1 MRKYSSNLAF
11 VDMLFNLL
19 IGFTS
24 LFIIAFL
31 LINPIAKQGKID
43 PVTQI
48 MITAQWDAESVV
60 DFDLWVRGPDGARAS
75 YQGKDRRYMVLDR
88 DDLGIAND
96 RYVINGVLKTVKRNI
111 ETLTINDIVPGE
123 YVVSIHYFGPAKSPG
138 ADAVTVE
145 ITDMHPFRI
154 VYGETHTLTLKQ
166 EKSFVS
172 FVVTEEGQIVDIRTD
187 VEIYLRT
194 PQVGN

>member
-1 MRKYSSNLAF
+1 MRKYNSNLAF

-48 MITAQWDAESVV
+48 MITAQWAAESKV
-60 DFDLWVRGPDGARAS
+60 DFDMWVRGPDGSLAS

-96 RYVINGVLKTVKRNI
+96 RYVINGQIRTVMRNI

-123 YVVSIHYFGPAKSPG
+123 YVVSIHYFGPAKSTVPEE
-138 ADAVTVE
+138 VTVE

-154 VYGETHTLTLKQ
+154 VYSESHVLTLKQ

-172 FVVTEEGQIVDIRTD
+172 FVVDENGQIRDIRTD
-187 VEIYLRT
+187 IEIFLRRP
-194 PQVGN
+194 PQGF

>member
-60 DFDLWVRGPDGARAS
+60 DIDMWVRGPDGAVAS

-96 RYVINGVLKTVKRNI
+96 RYVINGEVRTVMRNI
-111 ETLTINDIVPGE
+111 ETLTVNDIVPGE

-138 ADAVTVE
+138 SETVTVE

-154 VYGETHTLTLKQ
+154 VYGESHTLTLKQ

-172 FVVTEEGQIVDIRTD
+172 FVVNEQGQIVDIRTD
-187 VEIYLRT
+187 VEIYLRR
-194 PQVGN
+194 PPMAN